1 MEAIMLTARDLAD
14 QVVAARRNEW
24 EQLDPTVAIVATEQL
39 NPDDQ
44 RVVSRIVEG
53 AGYKGVQLE
62 EMILRVSSLF
72 VGQVEAL
79 NDNMPTVG
87 G

>member
-1 MEAIMLTARDLAD
+1 MLTARDLAD

-24 EQLDPTVAIVATEQL
+24 ERSDPTVAIVATEQL
-39 NPDDQ
+39 NPEDE
-44 RVVSRIVEG
+44 RVLNRIVEG
-53 AGYKGVQLE
+53 AGYTGEQLR
-62 EMILRVSSLF
+62 EMTIRVSSLV
-72 VGQVEAL
+72 VGQVEAQ